1 MRMKEGLHLLNH
13 FLPEPAC
20 VIVCS
25 TAPCALRYA
34 TGRTRVSARGAFRVC
49 PETQVT
55 SVRGRSAAGGGLSL
69 DGRQRSPQEYSCW
82 GSMTVGPRVAPS
94 AAVGGVLGLEWW
106 TGLHRASLFETR
118 AFGLRSARVRPDAC
132 HESPRSWYVDVPTES
147 FHVGHRSS
155 YSASGRL
162 ASHLWGVRIRIRLLS
177 AITIAPARNS

>member
-13 FLPEPAC
+13 FLPEHAC

-25 TAPCALRYA
+25 TATCAFRYA
-34 TGRTRVSARGAFRVC
+34 TGGTRVSARGAFRVC
-49 PETQVT
+49 PETRGA
-55 SVRGRSAAGGGLSL
+55 SMRGRAAAGGRLSL
-69 DGRQRSPQEYSCW
+69 DGRQRSPQESSCC
-82 GSMTVGPRVAPS
+82 GPHDRRPRVAPR

-155 YSASGRL
+155 YLASGRL